1 MRQTTSADTHH
12 STGPLSGAGPYEYDL
27 PVAQSGA
34 GQPAPVRRPGWKDGF
49 SWKSVFVIIFG
60 NMAAQSLSEWSGLS
74 PLHTYTILYCL
85 IIISVYWD
93 MPKPRPSFLRWTLK
107 VVGIFLNLFIAL
119 VTVPRSLRGLLPD
132 SLASALPAFAFFLVL
147 YWVPPLTHLNRKRP
161 PLWQWLLWA
170 AVFATFWGWLG
181 PLVVK

>member
-27 PVAQSGA
+27 PVARGVV
-34 GQPAPVRRPGWKDGF
+34 GQPAPVRRPGWKEGF
-49 SWKSVFVIIFG
+49 SWKSVLVIMFG
-60 NMAAQSLSEWSGLS
+60 NIAAQSLSEWSGL
-74 PLHTYTILYCL
+74 PLLHTYTILYCL

-93 MPKPRPSFLRWTLK
+93 MPKPRPGFLQWTLK

-147 YWVPPLTHLNRKRP
+147 YWVSPLTHLNRKTP